1 MPYLLDSDIVIGH
14 LAAWPAIEA
23 LLDRLQPDALS
34 ISAVTYMEVIDGI
47 LDDPDRVSVEERFNA
62 MLASVPIL
70 PFSRREADLCAR
82 LRADL
87 RRRGRRT
94 RARSLD
100 LMIAATAIVHGL
112 TLVTR
117 NRDDYGDLPGLT
129 LVRAHGD
136 SDA

>member
-1 MPYLLDSDIVIGH
+1 MPDLLDSDIVIDY
-14 LAAWPAIEA
+14 LQRQPAI
-23 LLDRLQPDALS
+23 RLQFRGFRHDGLS
-34 ISAVTYMEVIDGI
+34 ISAVTHMEVLDGI
-47 LDDPDRVSVEERFNA
+47 LSNVDSVT
-62 MLASVPIL
+62 ASVDFDEFLMFVAVL

-94 RARSLD
+94 RARYLD
-100 LMIAATAIVHGL
+100 LMIAATAMTHGL

-136 SDA
+136 GDA